1 MSHKEFFAQQ
11 CGTYIRNVGIEKY
24 KYVLKLFL
32 NKVALFE
39 ELIKIVNTQKN
50 NIYNHLPQSNAITN
64 KGVKDK

>member
-39 ELIKIVNTQKN
+39 ELIKIVNTQKT
-50 NIYNHLPQSNAITN
+50 IYTTTFPNLMQSQIRE
-64 KGVKDK
+64 